1 MACGFHF
8 DFTANQ
14 WMPASPR
21 ADSGGTT
28 SDASGSAVQ
37 TLRVATLNVL
47 ADCFPWA
54 VELMICSEDRR
65 RALVTWQSD
74 QTARRRTSSPPSL
87 KVVEMA
93 ELDATVLGLNEV
105 TPGLLAALLAEP
117 FVRQSYWV
125 SQLTMDQTH
134 GCVLFSKIPF
144 VVVLQ
149 KQVTETRPKKQRKV
163 VIGVFEDKDAAPF
176 AVVSQHTQAH
186 QSEENLQLRKLQIRN
201 ACAAAVEALGTDA
214 DHAAF
219 VLMGDLNFHYLCE
232 DSTILENHLLD
243 LWAESHFDEGS
254 GTIDEGYTYD
264 SQTNL
269 MVPRYVVGEN
279 RRMRLDRILC
289 SRAFFERF
297 QVANKCRL
305 WAQQPI
311 NERETLWI
319 SDHYGLVV
327 DLQRRRGAPG
337 APPHKPPSP
346 DVLAVLRAR
355 GATPREGSSY
365 TAWSFVGRAPRHL
378 AHMAVHAVTG
388 AGALKGKYR

>member
-65 RALVTWQSD
+65 RAL
-74 QTARRRTSSPPSL
+74 
-87 KVVEMA
+87 VVEMA

-327 DLQRRRGAPG
+327 DLQRRRG
-337 APPHKPPSP
+337 
-346 DVLAVLRAR
+346 
-355 GATPREGSSY
+355 SSY